1 MHVLQVNKFL
11 FGKGGAETVMFRTA
25 DLLTANDHEVSFFAM
40 QDDRNIPRSE
50 AKHFPRGRY
59 YGAENGLVR
68 RVRDA
73 GASIYSFDT
82 RRSLRRLL
90 SDRTPDVAHLHNIY
104 HQLTLSILDELHAR
118 HIPIVMTLHDYKPVC
133 PNYLAYTE
141 NAPCHRCV
149 GSHPGHAVVHR
160 CIKDSRAASVIAAT
174 EAILVRARQLY
185 GRVDAFIAPSHHLA
199 NMMATGGLPA
209 DRIHVLPNFLADE
222 QFRDDDRQ
230 PYHGRPMVL
239 FVGRLEEVKGI
250 RVLLAAAKLAA
261 SELDIVVVGSGPL
274 ESEVEA
280 AANSGIVSYPGRR
293 EWDQIAWLM
302 DRARATVVPSLW
314 EENCPMVVLEAG
326 ARGCTVV
333 ASDRGGLV
341 ELVNDNE
348 DGLLFPAGDSQALAA
363 ALIRLAKDRALSAQ
377 LGSARY
383 ARTRAHNT
391 ATAHLPALLATYR
404 KAIHAS
410 LARAPSKIAAD
421 A

>member
-40 QDDRNIPRSE
+40 QDDRNISRRE
-50 AKHFPRGRY
+50 AMYFPRGRY

-73 GASIYSFDT
+73 GASIYSFDA
-82 RRSLRRLL
+82 RRALRSLLD
-90 SDRTPDVAHLHNIY
+90 DRAPDVAHLHNIY

-118 HIPIVMTLHDYKPVC
+118 RIPVVMTLHDYKPVC

-149 GSHPGHAVVHR
+149 GSHPGHAIVHR

-174 EAILVRARQLY
+174 EAVLVRARRLY

-199 NMMATGGLPA
+199 NMMMDGGLPRA
-209 DRIHVLPNFLADE
+209 RIHVIPNFLADE
-222 QFRDDDRQ
+222 QFRREDRRRRN
-230 PYHGRPMVL
+230 GRPMAL

-250 RVLLAAAKLAA
+250 RVLLAAAQLVA

-274 ESEVEA
+274 QSEVEA
-280 AANSGIVSYPGRR
+280 AADCGIVTYPGRR
-293 EWDQIAWLM
+293 EWTEIAELM
-302 DRARATVVPSLW
+302 DQARATVIPSLW

-326 ARGCTVV
+326 ARGCPVI

-341 ELVNDNE
+341 ELVNHGE
-348 DGLLFPAGDSQALAA
+348 DGLLFPTGDSQALAA
-363 ALIRLAKDRALSAQ
+363 SLIRVAKQPSMSEQ
-377 LGSARY
+377 LGNARH
-383 ARTRAHNT
+383 ARTLSENT
-391 ATAHLPALLATYR
+391 SAVHLPALLKTYR
-404 KAIHAS
+404 QATDAAS
-410 LARAPSKIAAD
+410 A
-421 A
+421 